1 MNNLII
7 IGNGFDLAH
16 KMETSYEQFM
26 KYIIESNGKEV
37 VHKDLFTTNLNLSY
51 TDLKTTSISYQNSL
65 LQSKSNN
72 QFLKSLFD
80 DLLLKN
86 WCDIEEKYFE
96 LLSHVGK
103 QAALY
108 KNPLTLNS
116 ELEIIKMHLSEY
128 LKTQEKIASQVESYK
143 SFFSS
148 IDSNHTVILN
158 FNYTD
163 TLKRLYSD
171 SLKLSSIIHGELENE
186 INPIVFGYAATD
198 LESRALIDKKNNEY
212 MRNIK
217 KHLYKQAKNEAL
229 LIKHLIV
236 TKKIDVSILGHSC
249 GLSDKL
255 ILSEILNHDNVST
268 IRTFYYENYEN
279 YFNTM
284 VNIDRIMNDDV
295 KFKNRIIDF
304 NSSPRMPQIKD
315 SELQTSTFIK
325 YIDELKETQN
335 AERPRKM
342 SVSFI

>member
-1 MNNLII
+1 
-7 IGNGFDLAH
+7 
-16 KMETSYEQFM
+16 
-26 KYIIESNGKEV
+26 
-37 VHKDLFTTNLNLSY
+37 
-51 TDLKTTSISYQNSL
+51 
-65 LQSKSNN
+65 
-72 QFLKSLFD
+72 
-80 DLLLKN
+80 
-86 WCDIEEKYFE
+86 

-116 ELEIIKMHLSEY
+116 ELEIIKLHLSEY
-128 LKTQEKIASQVESYK
+128 LKTQEKTASQIDSYK

-148 IDSNHTVILN
+148 IDSNQTVILN

-171 SLKLSSIIHGELENE
+171 SLKLSSIIHIHGELDNKT
-186 INPIVFGYAATD
+186 NPIVFGYAATD

-217 KHLYKQAKNEAL
+217 KHLYKQAKNEAQ

-284 VNIDRIMNDDV
+284 VNIDRIMNDDA

-304 NSSPRMPQIKD
+304 NSSPRMPQIEDK
-315 SELQTSTFIK
+315 ELQISTFIK
-325 YIDELKETQN
+325 YVAELKNTQN
-335 AERPRKM
+335 AEKPKRAHI
-342 SVSFI
+342 SF